1 MQDKIALLMEETGCD
16 RGEAELALEMC
27 GYSVEEAVKAIGRLL
42 KNIVVLKGKFIHSEQ
57 NQFGLILVVL
67 DTKSGTLLRS
77 RAVLSY
83 NPAVC
88 AIALEKDWFEF
99 EKYLYGCRLWE
110 GSLPAE
116 SLEIERNLSEYFR
129 SAEPASLARVAEE
142 PPEALALELAAPLKG
157 LLRAQTLDIRL
168 KKDVLELGQFR
179 SLRKDPADKR
189 RRDAAKSARRWPYSE
204 ESLILKIVLVEDPSG
219 VAAAELRA
227 GDMVAARIVDTR
239 DIAQYLAKL
248 FGCRSVPG
256 QAPVLAPIE
265 AVEAGPSGILAR
277 VRFSGGVCGDAT
289 VPRENRLKVIRSAAR
304 ERESSWWRRF
314 FKG

>member
-1 MQDKIALLMEETGCD
+1 VA
-16 RGEAELALEMC
+16 
-27 GYSVEEAVKAIGRLL
+27 
-42 KNIVVLKGKFIHSEQ
+42 F
-57 NQFGLILVVL
+57 

-110 GSLPAE
+110 GSLPSE
-116 SLEIERNLSEYFR
+116 SLEIERGLSAYFR
-129 SAEPASLARVAEE
+129 SAASGALARMAQE
-142 PPEALALELAAPLKG
+142 PPEALASELAAPLKG
-157 LLRAQTLDIRL
+157 LLRAQALDLRL

-179 SLRKDPADKR
+179 SLRNDPAGER
-189 RRDAAKSARRWPYSE
+189 RRDAAKSPRRWPFPE
-204 ESLILKIVLVEDPSG
+204 EPLILKISLEEDSAG

-227 GDMVAARIVDTR
+227 GDMVAARIVDPR

-248 FGCRSVPG
+248 FGCRSAAG
-256 QAPVLAPIE
+256 QVPVLAPIE

-289 VPRENRLKVIRSAAR
+289 VPRGSRLKVVRSAAPA
-304 ERESSWWRRF
+304 RESSWWQRF